1 MRVNNKL
8 SIWAALILFSA
19 GSLCGLGIILS
30 RCDAFDFLY
39 EMVYSN
45 LNRSLLIT
53 RALLFASAFIL
64 IMFNKD
70 KLSYIAT
77 SMLLIGNIIPGFI
90 ILSLIGSPSNERVII
105 TFVIYAAFV
114 VCALFFAIRDIMR
127 LKASC

>member
-8 SIWAALILFSA
+8 SIWAALILLSA

-53 RALLFASAFIL
+53 RALLFVSAFIL

-77 SMLLIGNIIPGFI
+77 SML
-90 ILSLIGSPSNERVII
+90 LIGSPSNERVII

-127 LKASC
+127 LKVSC